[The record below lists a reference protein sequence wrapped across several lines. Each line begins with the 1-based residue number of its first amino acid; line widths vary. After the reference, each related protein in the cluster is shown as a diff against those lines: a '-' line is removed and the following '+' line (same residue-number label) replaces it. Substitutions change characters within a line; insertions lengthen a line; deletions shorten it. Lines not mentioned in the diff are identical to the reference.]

1 MRPIIDCCSTCH
13 VFGHFLSRVSLKSN
27 RFYWLRHPG
36 GAWISGLLD
45 MFDAKTAL
53 PLIAPRPL
61 LVLNGELDPRNPRYY
76 STQCVS

>member
-1 MRPIIDCCSTCH
+1 M
-13 VFGHFLSRVSLKSN
+13 
-27 RFYWLRHPG
+27 
-36 GAWISGLLD
+36 ISGLLD